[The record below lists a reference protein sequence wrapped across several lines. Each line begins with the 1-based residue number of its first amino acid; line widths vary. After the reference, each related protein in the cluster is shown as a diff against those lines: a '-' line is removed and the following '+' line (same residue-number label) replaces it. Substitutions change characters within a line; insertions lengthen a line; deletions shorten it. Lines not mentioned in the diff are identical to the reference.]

1 MGVVRR
7 ERDRATPT
15 PPASLRFG
23 DIRAMPRS
31 ARVSGQKRRPQKSAR
46 RILDD
51 MRIKLLDIEVPL
63 NDAIDHVQALRLIGQ
78 GLIAEYHDA
87 GSPIIA
93 TARDAEARLDALK
106 EIWDTTR
113 EIGRRS
119 ANERR
124 CKRT

>member
-1 MGVVRR
+1 MKRVPRAPRR
-7 ERDRATPT
+7 R
-15 PPASLRFG
+15 
-23 DIRAMPRS
+23 M
-31 ARVSGQKRRPQKSAR
+31 RPQKSAR
-46 RILDD
+46 RVLDD
-51 MRIKLLDIEVPL
+51 MRVKLLDIEVPL

-93 TARDAEARLDALK
+93 TARAAEARLDALK

-119 ANERR
+119 AHDRR
-124 CKRT
+124 RRRRG